1 MVIGVVRERKREE
14 NRVAL
19 TPSGVEALVSAE
31 HQVFVETGAGAASG
45 FEDSDYLEAGAS
57 LLGSASEVW
66 EISELLTKVKE
77 PIQDEYALMRS
88 GQIVFTYFH
97 FAASLELTQAV
108 MKSGCIAIAYE
119 TIQEVD
125 GSLPLLTPMSEVA
138 GRMAIQ
144 QAAKYLEREHGGRG
158 VLLGGVPGVPPAIV
172 VVIGA
177 GVVGANAAKMAAGLG
192 ARVFILDVNLQ
203 KLRYLADVLPPN
215 VVTLMSNPANLR
227 EALREADVVVSS
239 VLIPGAKSPKLVKR
253 SHLSLMKKGAVIV
266 DVAIDQGGS
275 TEASRPTSHTNPI
288 YEVDGIVH
296 YCVTNMPGA
305 MPMTST
311 LALTNATL
319 PYLLQIGGKGWKRAS
334 RENQAIAKGVNV
346 ADGEIVYAPVAEA
359 FNLTYQNLDTYL
371 S

>member
-1 MVIGVVRERKREE
+1 MLIGVVRERKTEE

-19 TPSGVEALVSAE
+19 TPAGVEALVAAG
-31 HQVFVETGAGAASG
+31 HRVLVEKAAGEASG
-45 FEDSDYLEAGAS
+45 FSDTDYEAAGAQVVD
-57 LLGSASEVW
+57 GAKVW
-66 EISELLTKVKE
+66 AESELLTKVKE
-77 PIQDEYALMRS
+77 PVPEEYGLMRR
-88 GQIVFTYFH
+88 GQIVFAYFH
-97 FAASLELTQAV
+97 FAASQELTEAV
-108 MKSGCIAIAYE
+108 RDSGCVAIAYE
-119 TIQEVD
+119 TIQERD

-158 VLLGGVPGVPPAIV
+158 VLLGGVPGVAPADV

-177 GVVGANAAKMAAGLG
+177 GVVGTNAAKMAAGLG
-192 ARVFILDVNLQ
+192 ARVSILDVNLQ
-203 KLRYLADVLPPN
+203 KLRYLSDVLPPN
-215 VVTLMSNPANLR
+215 VVTLMSNPVTIR

-253 SHLSLMKKGAVIV
+253 EHLALMKKGAVIV

-275 TEASRPTSHTNPI
+275 TETSRPTNHVNPI

-319 PYLLQIGGKGWKRAS
+319 PFLLQIAGKGWRQACRRS
-334 RENQAIAKGVNV
+334 PAIAKGVNV
-346 ADGEIVYAPVAEA
+346 AEGRIVYAPVAEA
-359 FNLTYQNLDTYL
+359 FGLEYQKLDTL
-371 S
+371 LP